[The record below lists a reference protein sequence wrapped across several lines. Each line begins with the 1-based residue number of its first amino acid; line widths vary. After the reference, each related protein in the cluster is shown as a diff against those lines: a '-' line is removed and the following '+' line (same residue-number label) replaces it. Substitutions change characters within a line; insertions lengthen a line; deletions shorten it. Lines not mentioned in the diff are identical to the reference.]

1 MENAIKHN
9 EITKNK
15 PLDIEVE
22 IHATH
27 VIVANSYA
35 PKKKKN
41 IEGHKIGLTYLKNIY
56 NYYEVDSFK
65 TKILEDK
72 FICILPLLS

>member
-1 MENAIKHN
+1 
-9 EITKNK
+9 
-15 PLDIEVE
+15 IEVE
-22 IHATH
+22 INNTH
-27 VIVANSYA
+27 VTVTNNYS
-35 PKKKKN
+35 PKKKEH

-65 TKILEDK
+65 TKIVEDK